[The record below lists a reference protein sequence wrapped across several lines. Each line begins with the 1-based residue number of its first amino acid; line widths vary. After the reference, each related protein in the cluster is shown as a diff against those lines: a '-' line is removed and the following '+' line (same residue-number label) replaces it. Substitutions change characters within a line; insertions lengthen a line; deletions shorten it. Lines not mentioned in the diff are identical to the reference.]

1 MWDSIHSLNANLRV
15 SSRGLYAYII
25 WHDYNRI
32 ILIRL
37 GSITLIILYLH
48 IHMILISF
56 HLFSH
61 YSIIVII
68 FHYAHTEVDDEQE
81 TCVLFNNLFH
91 IKLVD
96 DKKCRKMRTINNT
109 LEDKMLQMHSEII
122 FKERRCKVVNSS
134 QTLNYTFDG
143 DDKIHPLFDGSNF
156 DFDLVTIRLVEEN
169 KCFKLWT
176 PTNVSFLMK

>member
-25 WHDYNRI
+25 LHDYNRI

-37 GSITLIILYLH
+37 GSITLTILYLY

-68 FHYAHTEVDDEQE
+68 FHYAHTEVDEQK
-81 TCVLFNNLFH
+81 TCVLFINFFH

-96 DKKCRKMRTINNT
+96 DKKNAGR
-109 LEDKMLQMHSEII
+109 
-122 FKERRCKVVNSS
+122 
-134 QTLNYTFDG
+134 
-143 DDKIHPLFDGSNF
+143 
-156 DFDLVTIRLVEEN
+156 
-169 KCFKLWT
+169 
-176 PTNVSFLMK
+176 

>member
-1 MWDSIHSLNANLRV
+1 MWDSIHSLNANLRF

-37 GSITLIILYLH
+37 GSITLTILYLY

-68 FHYAHTEVDDEQE
+68 FHYAHTEVDEQ
-81 TCVLFNNLFH
+81 
-91 IKLVD
+91 K
-96 DKKCRKMRTINNT
+96 
-109 LEDKMLQMHSEII
+109 
-122 FKERRCKVVNSS
+122 
-134 QTLNYTFDG
+134 
-143 DDKIHPLFDGSNF
+143 
-156 DFDLVTIRLVEEN
+156 RLVCYLTTFFISN
-169 KCFKLWT
+169 
-176 PTNVSFLMK
+176 